1 MHEIKIYGEII
12 PFEDAWIIE
21 NGGYCSLTHVQNQL
35 KEAGGKDIKVRVNS
49 VGGDCDTGFA
59 IYAELRRYAKEN
71 NAKITTFGE
80 ARVAS
85 IATVIF
91 LAGDTRILTEH
102 TEPFVHNAWTYIE
115 GDNKTLLRAAADLGK
130 WNERIAEHYALHTDL
145 TKEEALD
152 LMKNET
158 SITTEEALAMRFC
171 TEIEQVLR
179 PVALQKFNKQ
189 KSQIEMNKNP
199 KTKSVLAKVMDFIK
213 GLEVKNLML
222 TTADEVEIDFYELP
236 EDGVVEEGVKARI
249 DGADAEG
256 PFVMKSGETYVFEA
270 GVLMEIIPAEDDE
283 DVAALQAEID
293 NLTSQLEAVTN
304 ASAKAI
310 EAKDAE
316 ILSLKTSIQ
325 AKDAQIA
332 KFKNVAST
340 APANEPS
347 QKPSKSE
354 PKAENRAA
362 KAIAHLKELQNKK

>member
-12 PFEDAWIIE
+12 HIE
-21 NGGYCSLTHVQNQL
+21 GLDVVQKGYCNLTHVQKQL
-35 KEAGGKDIKVRVNS
+35 QEAGGKDVLVRINS

-102 TEPFVHNAWTYIE
+102 TDPFVHNASAGIE
-115 GDNKTLLRAAADLGK
+115 GDNQTFLRAADELTK
-130 WNERIAEHYALHTDL
+130 YNSRIAEHYAMHTDL
-145 TKEEALD
+145 TKDEALE
-152 LMKNET
+152 LMQKET
-158 SITTEEALAMRFC
+158 SITREEALAMRFC
-171 TEIEQVLR
+171 TQIEEVLR
-179 PVALQKFNKQ
+179 PVALQRFNKQ

-236 EDGVVEEGVKARI
+236 EDGVVEEGVRARI

-270 GVLMEIIPAEDDE
+270 GVLMEIIPTEDDE

-354 PKAENRAA
+354 PKPENRAA
-362 KAIAHLKELQNKK
+362 KAIAHLKELKNKK